1 MDDAGGFDNYILRT
15 PPQAWRGLTGRAKI
29 TGCAPKCCTGILLAI
44 DFDDQS
50 GSPSA
55 MPDGRFIVTQPSQP
69 ISVKTDEVRRTGS
82 LTPGIAQC
90 YGGEDARSHVFLHE
104 ES

>member
-1 MDDAGGFDNYILRT
+1 
-15 PPQAWRGLTGRAKI
+15 
-29 TGCAPKCCTGILLAI
+29 
-44 DFDDQS
+44 
-50 GSPSA
+50 

-104 ES
+104 ESWGKEPREWEGSTTATTFVLEWSK